1 MKLPLPIFSKPYHL
15 RDYRFNLV
23 LTVFALSVIGVLAVG
38 SAKAVNQPKQMMG
51 VAIGLIIMAITSLID
66 YVWIT
71 DFYWLIYL
79 FSVVILS
86 AVLVIGDN
94 VNGATRWIDLGFTT
108 FQPSELAKILL
119 ILFFAKFIAE
129 HEDDINDAATLVKY
143 AILSGIPLVLI
154 VIEPNLSTT
163 ICTTL
168 VLCLLI
174 YVGGL
179 SYRFI
184 GTVLV
189 ILIPVVVIFL
199 AIVVQPNQFILKDY
213 QQKRILAFLNPEEY
227 ASDEGYQQKNSVM
240 AIGSGQLTGKG
251 LNNNTTTS
259 VKNGNFILEPQT
271 DFIFAII
278 GEELGFTGSCIVIA
292 LLLLTVIQCIV
303 IGTRSQNLTGK
314 IIGCGVGGLIGF
326 QSFINIGVATQLLP
340 NTGVPLPF
348 VSYGLTSLVSLY
360 IGIGLVL
367 NVGLQPKKYQ

>member
-79 FSVVILS
+79 FSVVILG

-129 HEDDINDAATLVKY
+129 HEEDINDAATLVKY

>member
-1 MKLPLPIFSKPYHL
+1 MRLPFPKFSKSYHI
-15 RDYRFNLV
+15 RDYRFNLIILV
-23 LTVFALSVIGVLAVG
+23 MALSVIGVLAVG
-38 SAKAVNQPKQMMG
+38 SAKAVNQPKQMFG
-51 VAIGLIIMAITSLID
+51 VALGLIIMVIVSLID
-66 YVWIT
+66 YVWIA
-71 DFYWLIYL
+71 DFYWLIYI
-79 FSVVILS
+79 FSIVILG
-86 AVLVIGDN
+86 AVLLIGDN

-119 ILFFAKFIAE
+119 IIFFAKFISE
-129 HEDDINDAATLVKY
+129 HIDDINDAATLVKY
-143 AILSGIPLVLI
+143 AVLCGVPLFLI
-154 VIEPNLSTT
+154 VVEPNLSTT

-184 GTVLV
+184 GTV
-189 ILIPVVVIFL
+189 ILILVPTAVIFL
-199 AIVVQPNQFILKDY
+199 SIVVQPNQIILKDY
-213 QQKRILAFLNPEEY
+213 QQTRILAFLEPEKY

-278 GEELGFTGSCIVIA
+278 GEELGFMGSCIVIA
-292 LLLLTVIQCIV
+292 LLLLIVIQCIL

-314 IIGCGVGGLIGF
+314 IISCGIGGLIGI